1 MKTLSL
7 LALLLL
13 GACTVGPNYAGP
25 PASASDA
32 VRRGSF
38 VRATDPA
45 LTATPGLARWW
56 EGLSDP
62 TLVRLVDDALSNS
75 PTIEQASAR
84 IREAEA
90 QLREQRTA
98 QLPSVSAN
106 ATYLRAELPGIDLG
120 ARSGGQAA
128 GGQAGGAPD
137 AGGGAATGQASGGGS
152 SLAFYNL
159 GLNASWELDLFGGG
173 RRGTEQ
179 ARATADA
186 RRADLADAQ
195 VSLSA
200 QVAQAYVQLRD
211 VQARIRLNA
220 AATELQRRQLALSR
234 QREARGTAS
243 TLDLE
248 RLRTQLASTEAE
260 AIPLGAQRDEA
271 LGQLAILTG
280 RTPGALDETLATV
293 VPVPLPPAAVAIG
306 DPAAL
311 IARRPDIRAAE
322 RELAAG
328 TAAIGVSKAKELPG
342 IRFLGLLGLG
352 GTSPGDVFDLG
363 NLTALAAPSLSW
375 SFLDFGR
382 ARAATRVSEAQRD
395 RLDAAYRQTVL
406 EALQEAE
413 TALSRFGNTRAQL
426 GRLAQAE
433 AAAARA
439 ATLNRQRLDAGTTS
453 LIDQLDVERQRLQAA
468 TAVAQARAQLTQS
481 FIAVNKAL
489 GLGWTSPV
497 SADADRPS
505 GATTPPPPAR

>member
-1 MKTLSL
+1 MKTLPL
-7 LALLLL
+7 LPLLLV

-25 PASASDA
+25 PAGASDA

-45 LTATPGLARWW
+45 LAATPGLARWW
-56 EGLSDP
+56 EGLGDP
-62 TLVRLVDDALSNS
+62 TLVRLVDDALANS

-90 QLREQRTA
+90 QLRQQRTA

-120 ARSGGQAA
+120 AGG
-128 GGQAGGAPD
+128 GGQAGGGQD
-137 AGGGAATGQASGGGS
+137 AGSGGGAGQAGGGGS

-186 RRADLADAQ
+186 RRADLGDAQ

-200 QVAQAYVQLRD
+200 QVAQAYIQLRD

-220 AATELQRRQLALSR
+220 ATTELQRRQLALSR

-328 TAAIGVSKAKELPG
+328 TAAIGVNKAKELPG

-426 GRLAQAE
+426 GQLAQAE
-433 AAAARA
+433 AAATRA

-489 GLGWTSPV
+489 GLGWTDPV
-497 SADADRPS
+497 SADGDRPS